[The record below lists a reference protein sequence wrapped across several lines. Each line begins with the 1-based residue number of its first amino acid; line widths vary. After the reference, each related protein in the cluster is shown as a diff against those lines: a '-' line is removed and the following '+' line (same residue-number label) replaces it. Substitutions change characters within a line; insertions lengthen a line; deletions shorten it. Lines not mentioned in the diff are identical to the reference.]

1 MNSLKADFQKE
12 VLESPITVLV
22 DFSAAWC
29 GPCRAIEPHVAQIEA
44 ELAGKAKVV
53 KIDVDEHSD
62 VASRYGIMSIPAL
75 VVFKNGQEVD
85 RLVGAAP
92 KDRIL
97 SLISKHL

>member
-12 VLESPITVLV
+12 VLESSLPVLV
-22 DFSAAWC
+22 DFSAVWC
-29 GPCRAIEPHVAQIEA
+29 GPCRAVEPHVEA
-44 ELAGKAKVV
+44 LATELQGKAKVV

-97 SLISKHL
+97 NLISKHL